1 MKKMLALTLALVMA
15 LGLCAC
21 GGDTTDNGDAPA
33 ENPETNSP
41 AETVTLDLPPV
52 EDLTGTDTSAIAGG
66 EDGVLT
72 VAMECTYAPYNW
84 TQMDDSNGAVPI
96 KGSSEYANGY
106 DVMIAKRICEA

>member
-52 EDLTGTDTSAIAGG
+52 EDLTGTATAQIETIWYENRSEELRVGK
-66 EDGVLT
+66 
-72 VAMECTYAPYNW
+72 
-84 TQMDDSNGAVPI
+84 DS
-96 KGSSEYANGY
+96 
-106 DVMIAKRICEA
+106 

>member
-52 EDLTGTDTSAIAGG
+52 EDLTGTAPRAIAG
-66 EDGVLT
+66 
-72 VAMECTYAPYNW
+72 VAGSLWRWSVPTLPTTGPRWTIPMALCPSRAP
-84 TQMDDSNGAVPI
+84 
-96 KGSSEYANGY
+96 ANTP
-106 DVMIAKRICEA
+106 MAMM